1 MLNCFPINFYV
12 KGYEEKRNSDTLS
25 GIPASR
31 PNIHLYQNKY
41 TRASLRNLLVAQ
53 PQAHKS
59 LDGPAETRHLR
70 QRQQQSSTDTEALPV
85 EILLHPSVNKIIP
98 AAVRNVRNWRVVMLR
113 LSKTFFFFFHSLP
126 THWGLTSDL
135 LRLETWQLEIIYKY
149 FQLNRRLVDRRLRC
163 HLINFFFQYVKWTRR
178 HLADIWP
185 ATRK

>member
-1 MLNCFPINFYV
+1 MLNCFPISFYV
-12 KGYEEKRNSDTLS
+12 KGPGRRNSDTLS

-113 LSKTFFFFFHSLP
+113 LFKLFFFHSLHTP
-126 THWGLTSDL
+126 GFNERPVAAGNL
-135 LRLETWQLEIIYKY
+135 TWQLQIIYKY
-149 FQLNRRLVDRRLRC
+149 SNWIVHCYTYEKFTFLLRS
-163 HLINFFFQYVKWTRR
+163 LT
-178 HLADIWP
+178 
-185 ATRK
+185 

>member
-98 AAVRNVRNWRVVMLR
+98 AAVRNVRN
-113 LSKTFFFFFHSLP
+113 
-126 THWGLTSDL
+126 
-135 LRLETWQLEIIYKY
+135 
-149 FQLNRRLVDRRLRC
+149 
-163 HLINFFFQYVKWTRR
+163 
-178 HLADIWP
+178 
-185 ATRK
+185 